1 MNNLI
6 KWVNKNIPEREI
18 MTRTDGGKMVFV
30 PAEHDGK
37 VRQHLKRTKQNLK
50 TEYRASYTWLA
61 IYE

>member
-6 KWVNKNIPEREI
+6 KWIEKNITNYEI
-18 MTRTDGGKMVFV
+18 YPKTGGGEIIFV